1 MDVRAAGRQVVRGNT
16 HRGGGGAVDP
26 AEALA
31 LLGAAPA
38 GNVPFTGVRRLM
50 LAVLEDG
57 IRCYFSRVPRI
68 RAEAEVWV
76 HSGRRAAF
84 SFDAICDLFGVEP
97 DAARASL
104 RRLRRHDER
113 PSMLRVRHRGTVR
126 RVVLSARG

>member
-1 MDVRAAGRQVVRGNT
+1 MNFGAAGRQVVRGGI
-16 HRGGGGAVDP
+16 HGGGDAVD
-26 AEALA
+26 AADALA
-31 LLGAAPA
+31 LLGASPA

-68 RAEAEVWV
+68 RAEAEMWV

-104 RRLRRHDER
+104 RRLRRHEER
-113 PSMLRVRHRGTVR
+113 PAMLRVRHRGTVR
-126 RVVLSARG
+126 RAALSARG